1 VETNSITTLV
11 AHVRDG
17 QWSSVIAHA
26 WLHVFD
32 VPADLRAV
40 RLVDPEASRS
50 IGLVWRDRDPE
61 PLLVRALLEVAAGLD
76 LQAALD
82 PVPA

>member
-1 VETNSITTLV
+1 
-11 AHVRDG
+11 
-17 QWSSVIAHA
+17 
-26 WLHVFD
+26 
-32 VPADLRAV
+32 V